1 MSINSMLERGETGFP
16 DAKNKIRSAMAE
28 IRTANVKIRTASEE
42 IRSTTLK
49 IRFQQKIHNRRKR
62 SGPNSLG
69 APFFYCFK
77 FSIVTGSMAS
87 AGLKPKIRL

>member
-1 MSINSMLERGETGFP
+1 MSINSMVERGETGFP

-28 IRTANVKIRTASEE
+28 IRTANDKIRTASEE

-49 IRFQQKIHNRRKR
+49 IRFQQKIHRRKR
-62 SGPNSLG
+62 SGPIFLG

-77 FSIVTGSMAS
+77 FSIVTGWMAS